1 MSVEAGHGHGSNL
14 YAEAVG
20 RVVKE
25 LHHLGV
31 AHLVVERVAHAQAS
45 HVHFYAVASQF
56 FGQLKLAQF
65 LALQHHPVTHSDLIA
80 LLR

>member
-1 MSVEAGHGHGSNL
+1 MGLVELIIKSIPFS
-14 YAEAVG
+14 
-20 RVVKE
+20 
-25 LHHLGV
+25 
-31 AHLVVERVAHAQAS
+31 QAS